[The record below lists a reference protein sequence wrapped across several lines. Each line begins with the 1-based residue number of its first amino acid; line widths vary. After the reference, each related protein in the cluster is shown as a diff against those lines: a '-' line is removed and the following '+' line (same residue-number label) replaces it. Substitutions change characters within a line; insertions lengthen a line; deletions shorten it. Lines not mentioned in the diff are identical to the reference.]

1 MSDYTHSFIILHGFT
16 MTSEDMEYLKNK
28 ISNILPKKIN
38 VNYILPQA
46 PKRKITIYNEEE
58 TAWFDYYT
66 ENVYTE
72 EKISIDDLK
81 ESRLYIHSLIDEEI
95 SKLNDPGKVFLVGYS
110 QGCCQML
117 DAGLTYPKKLGG
129 LIGFKGHILSYTHK
143 YNIYDQSIW
152 VTHGKKDDAIGYE
165 LAKTSYDEYKKVNK
179 DIKFITLENK
189 NHDLNSGI
197 NHAMKELSKWL
208 IKKI

>member
-1 MSDYTHSFIILHGFT
+1 
-16 MTSEDMEYLKNK
+16 MEYLKNK
-28 ISNILPKKIN
+28 ISNILPKKNN

-72 EKISIDDLK
+72 EKVSIDDLK
-81 ESRLYIHSLIDEEI
+81 ESRLYIHSLIDEEV

-129 LIGFKGHILSYTHK
+129 LIGFKGNILAYTNRYK
-143 YNIYDQSIW
+143 KYDQSIW
-152 VTHGKKDDAIGYE
+152 VTHGTKDDAIGYE
-165 LAKTSYDEYKKVNK
+165 LAK
-179 DIKFITLENK
+179 FI
-189 NHDLNSGI
+189 
-197 NHAMKELSKWL
+197 
-208 IKKI
+208 